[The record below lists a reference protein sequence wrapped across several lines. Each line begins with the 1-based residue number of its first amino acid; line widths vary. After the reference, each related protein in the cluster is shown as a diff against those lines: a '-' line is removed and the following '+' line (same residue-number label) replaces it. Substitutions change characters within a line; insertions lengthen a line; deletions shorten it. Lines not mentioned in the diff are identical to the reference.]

1 MPEAARPLWSLTA
14 SELDYGSGAHD
25 PVAVTE
31 ACLAR
36 LAAVNPR
43 LHAVVTVDERGARAA
58 AAASAARW
66 RAGKALG
73 PLDGAPLTVKDN
85 LYAGGL
91 RATWGSRLFADHIAL
106 RDDIPVARLRAAGAV
121 ILGKTNSPELA
132 LAGYTDNLV
141 FGATGNPWAP
151 ELSSGGSSGGAA
163 SAVMAGIGAL
173 ALVTDAGGSTRR
185 PASYVGCLGLKPAPG
200 RIPRRYGFPPLASDL
215 QSIGILARSVADAR
229 TFFATVAD
237 PWVRAAVPAS
247 AAKLR
252 IGAVGRIGN
261 HPIEPEIEQRWRETM
276 TLLASLGHHVEEI
289 SAPYDPDEAGALLLG
304 LGAVGVARVVR
315 KFPDWEAKVTP
326 AIAALA
332 RQGLATSAADYVD
345 LIDRVASFRAAVG
358 DIFSTVDLLLTP
370 SVAGGLWP
378 KAEPAVKLIN
388 GKAAGPRAA
397 AIYSTFANVA
407 ALAGLSIPAGLNAV
421 GQPIGM
427 QLVGPAGTEELLLD
441 VAGTIEAAR
450 PWPTLAPI

>member
-1 MPEAARPLWSLTA
+1 MRDEGRPLWSLTA
-14 SELDYGSGAHD
+14 SELDFASGAHD

-36 LAAVNPR
+36 LDAINPR
-43 LHAVVTVDERGARAA
+43 LNAVVAVDAKGARAT

-66 RAGKALG
+66 RAGKAIG
-73 PLDGAPLTVKDN
+73 PLDGVPLTVKDN

-91 RATWGSRLFADHIAL
+91 GATWGSLLFADHIAPM
-106 RDDIPVARLRAAGAV
+106 DDIPVARLRPAGAV

-132 LAGYTDNLV
+132 LAGYTDNRV

-200 RIPRRYGFPPLASDL
+200 RIPRRYGFPPLAGDF
-215 QSIGILARSVADAR
+215 QAIGLLARSVRDTR
-229 TFFATVAD
+229 RFFGAVAD
-237 PWVRAAVPAS
+237 PWS
-247 AAKLR
+247 APGLPDGALR
-252 IGAVGRIGN
+252 IGAVCRIGA
-261 HPIEPEIEQRWRETM
+261 HPVEPDIEQRWRETM
-276 TLLASLGHHVEEI
+276 RLLAVLGHHVEEI
-289 SAPYDPDEAGALLLG
+289 AAPYDPEEAGALLLG

-315 KFPDWEAKVTP
+315 KVAGWEDKVTP

-332 RQGLATSAADYVD
+332 RQGLATSGADYVD
-345 LIDRVASFRAAVG
+345 LTDRVARFRAEVG
-358 DIFSTVDLLLTP
+358 DVFSRVDLLLTP

-378 KAEPAVKLIN
+378 KAEPAVKTIA
-388 GKAAGPRAA
+388 GQPAGPRAA

-407 ALAGLSIPAGLNAV
+407 ALAGLSIPAGLSAA
-421 GQPIGM
+421 GHPIGM
-427 QLVGPAGTEELLLD
+427 QLVGPAGSEERLLD
-441 VAGTIEAAR
+441 LAEAIERAQ
-450 PWPTLAPI
+450 PWPTLAPL